1 MEEDRTY
8 IAKKCAEVRGQFDH
22 VMKMARDA
30 LALCHICEGI
40 RQLQRLFQQ
49 HRFVHFVQPNV
60 RQCMLLQ
67 NQGLLVENCAYSL
80 YAYGFVNGNYW
91 TIIDIE

>member
-30 LALCHICEGI
+30 LALCYICEGI
-40 RQLQRLFQQ
+40 RQLQCLLQQ
-49 HRFVHFVQPNV
+49 HRFVYT
-60 RQCMLLQ
+60 C
-67 NQGLLVENCAYSL
+67 
-80 YAYGFVNGNYW
+80 FVNVNYW
-91 TIIDIE
+91 TVIDTE